1 MNMKPSEN
9 PLDCKETQATA
20 YDIVRYMFAYASL
33 YKGLSGNAIEWLS
46 ENTKSWYT
54 APRLYKTPSI
64 VTVHAKYLGWFSF
77 KDEKEKQ
84 ELVQWARERA
94 TQYHNIAKTYGIDPM
109 SYTVIKIWKDTR
121 KW

>member
-1 MNMKPSEN
+1 MTPSKS

-33 YKGLSGNAIEWLS
+33 HKGLSGNAIEGFS

-54 APRLYKTPSI
+54 APRLYKTTSI

-77 KDEKEKQ
+77 KDEKETK
-84 ELVQWARERA
+84 ERA

>member
-1 MNMKPSEN
+1 MTPSKS

-20 YDIVRYMFAYASL
+20 YAIVRYMFAYASL
-33 YKGLSGNAIEWLS
+33 YKGLSGKTVEGFS

-64 VTVHAKYLGWFSF
+64 VTVHAKYLGGFSF
-77 KDEKEKQ
+77 KDRKEKQ
-84 ELVQWARERA
+84 ELCNWAKERA